1 MEEKKTDGDVSELL
15 QDFVKDIKTDMNLNQ
30 VQISRKIIQID
41 DMNKNK

>member
-1 MEEKKTDGDVSELL
+1 MEEKKTDSDVAELL
-15 QDFVKDIKTDMNLNQ
+15 QDFVKDIKEDMNLSQ

>member
-1 MEEKKTDGDVSELL
+1 MEEKKTDSDVAEML
-15 QDFVKDIKTDMNLNQ
+15 QDFVKDIKADMNLTQ

>member
-1 MEEKKTDGDVSELL
+1 MEEKKTDGDVSKML
-15 QDFVKDIKTDMNLNQ
+15 QDFVKDIKDDMNLNQ